1 MNRRCVVGVRAEQ
14 RARTRDAL
22 LDEAERLFARQGYGA
37 VGLPAVVAGAGV
49 TKGALYHQFDG
60 KVALFG
66 AVLERVQ
73 ARVAERVVEAARAE
87 QDPWDRLVAGCRA
100 FLDAS
105 TAPGTARVMLVDGPA
120 VLGWPV
126 WREIDERTSG
136 RHLAEALAG
145 LVGLGELEP
154 QPVEPLARLLSG
166 AMNELAMWLAGPGT
180 TTADRAAARAALERT
195 LDGLRRRG

>member
-1 MNRRCVVGVRAEQ
+1 VGVRAEQ

-22 LDEAERLFARQGYGA
+22 LDEAERLFARDGYGA
-37 VGLPAVVAGAGV
+37 VGLLAVVAGAGV

-60 KVALFG
+60 KAALFA

-73 ARVAERVVEAARAE
+73 ARVAERGVEAARARPGRWE
-87 QDPWDRLVAGCRA
+87 QLVAGCRA
-100 FLDAS
+100 FLEAS

-120 VLGWPV
+120 VLGWPG
-126 WREIDERTSG
+126 WREVDERTSG

-145 LVGLGELEP
+145 LVEHGDMAA

-180 TTADRAAARAALERT
+180 TSADRIAAGAALERT
-195 LDGLRRRG
+195 LDGLRR